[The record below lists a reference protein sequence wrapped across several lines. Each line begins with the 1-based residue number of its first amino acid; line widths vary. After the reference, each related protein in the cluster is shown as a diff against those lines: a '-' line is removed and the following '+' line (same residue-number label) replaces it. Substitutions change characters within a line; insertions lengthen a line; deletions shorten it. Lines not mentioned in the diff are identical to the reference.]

1 MAVEARKSS
10 LITNADEV
18 PAVLNNPRV
27 DGGFE
32 RAKIATVAVTNGDS
46 IASTYRLFRVPSNAV
61 MTDLRVYCP
70 AITTAA
76 TNIGVYRTEKDG
88 SAVVDADLF
97 TSAQALT
104 SALNG
109 VDVLHESGCL
119 LAREQRQGALG
130 RPRSHERSV
139 GVLRCDDDPDCRCR
153 CDRHGEGDR
162 ALHGVMNW
170 GGSG

>member
-10 LITNADEV
+10 LITNADTV
-18 PAVLNNPRV
+18 PAVLNNPRI

-32 RAKIATVAVTNGDS
+32 RTKVATAAVTSSDS

-76 TNIGVYRTEKDG
+76 TDIGLYRTEKDG
-88 SAVVDADLF
+88 GAVVDADLF
-97 TSAQALT
+97 TSAQVLT

-109 VDVLHESGCL
+109 TDVLHESAVFS
-119 LAREQRQGALG
+119 LANSGKELWDALG
-130 RPRSHERSV
+130 LTSDPSV
-139 GVLRCDDDPDCRCR
+139 FYDVTMTLTAAAGATGTVKVIGRYT
-153 CDRHGEGDR
+153 
-162 ALHGVMNW
+162 A
-170 GGSG
+170 

>member
-109 VDVLHESGCL
+109 VDVLHESAVFS
-119 LAREQRQGALG
+119 LANSGKEIWDALG
-130 RPRSHERSV
+130 LTSDPSV
-139 GVLRCDDDPDCRCR
+139 FYDVTMTLTAAAGATGTVKVIGRYT
-153 CDRHGEGDR
+153 
-162 ALHGVMNW
+162 A
-170 GGSG
+170 